1 MTLTINNNKNKE
13 QELEDLRA
21 TMNVKLKS
29 KTENLKFANDLDI
42 CDIDICNID
51 KKWEVTVTILRH
63 LSLNFQNHSSSHIIY
78 CVGRNPTHLGED
90 NFFVIAQVFFIIA

>member
-21 TMNVKLKS
+21 TMNVKLKP

-51 KKWEVTVTILRH
+51 ITKNVLVVCQML
-63 LSLNFQNHSSSHIIY
+63 
-78 CVGRNPTHLGED
+78 
-90 NFFVIAQVFFIIA
+90 